1 MIRHDIQD
9 KPKEEVIT
17 WDVPPMSEYETLKDE
32 YEGLKWRLLP
42 KPGGAVMR
50 PAAWYELWAATQQAA
65 KGDQTSDKPMWA
77 EHGGL
82 DFDGRER
89 WEAWAKLKGLDPP
102 DAKKKFLAAYGKAMS
117 ADRKKMNFREY

>member
-32 YEGLKWRLLP
+32 YEGLKWRLIP

-65 KGDQTSDKPMWA
+65 GAHLHSARRRTRDFRGSRGALFRQLSLIV
-77 EHGGL
+77 GL
-82 DFDGRER
+82 
-89 WEAWAKLKGLDPP
+89 L
-102 DAKKKFLAAYGKAMS
+102 S
-117 ADRKKMNFREY
+117 SQQ